1 MSFLWNDK
9 APTCIKAK
17 SKNVVEKSTEIETSK
32 CQKKVDEKDKRE
44 PEEPPSNPPP
54 ETSQDGEKEKHNQVI
69 IAGNGRALKVGRD
82 KNVSKMDVDSVD
94 RRPVEKLSLVDVN
107 Q

>member
-32 CQKKVDEKDKRE
+32 CQKKVEEKDKRE

-54 ETSQDGEKEKHNQVI
+54 ETSQDGEKEKHNQVVT
-69 IAGNGRALKVGRD
+69 AGNGRALKVYMFIVWLNLF
-82 KNVSKMDVDSVD
+82 KK
-94 RRPVEKLSLVDVN
+94 
-107 Q
+107 